1 MQQTI
6 NGLANGGIYALIGL
20 GVTLIWGIL
29 GVLAFSHAQIAT
41 WGTFATLWA
50 LNHDLPGPTA
60 VVVGMIVGGLLYALM
75 DIVVLELLR
84 RRHAEEFSFVV
95 ATIGVAIILETVM
108 RVRTNGGSEAFPRAG
123 FPAGALHVAG
133 LNIPWLQIVVLALS
147 LAVAGGLGLLVNRTR
162 FGTSLRAVAHS
173 REVSELLGIDSRAA
187 YFWAF
192 LLSGALAT
200 LAGVFVA
207 VTSASVSYSSNGRLL
222 FIAIAVIVLGGM
234 GSIKGAVIGGLA
246 LGLVEVYAVVYVS
259 SQLRDAVANAFV
271 LVVLVL
277 RPQGLFG
284 RAASTRV

>member
-6 NGLANGGIYALIGL
+6 NGLANGGVYALIGL

-50 LNHDLPGPTA
+50 LKHDVPGPTA
-60 VVVGMIVGGLLYALM
+60 VVVGMVVGGLLYALM
-75 DIVVLELLR
+75 DIVILELLR
-84 RRHAEEFSFVV
+84 RRHAEEFSYVV
-95 ATIGVAIILETVM
+95 ATIGVAIVLETIM
-108 RVRTNGGSEAFPRAG
+108 RVWTNGQSEPFPRAG
-123 FPAGALHVAG
+123 FPSGALEVGG
-133 LNIPWLQIVVLALS
+133 LNIPWLQIVVLTVS
-147 LAVAGGLGLLVNRTR
+147 LLVAGALGLLVNRTR

-173 REVSELLGIDSRAA
+173 REVSEMLGIDSRAS

-207 VTSASVSYSSNGRLL
+207 ATSASVSYSSNGRLL
-222 FIAIAVIVLGGM
+222 FVAIAVIVLGGM
-234 GSIKGAVIGGLA
+234 GSIKGAIVGGLA
-246 LGLVEVYAVVYVS
+246 LGLVEVYAVVYIS
-259 SQLRDAVANAFV
+259 SQFRDAVANGFV
-271 LVVLVL
+271 LLVLVL

-284 RAASTRV
+284 KAVSTRV